1 MLRHDLNIQR
11 FACCVSVLQKW
22 YTKDRVSDLHSYIRL
37 HIQHCL
43 KEHRLLPVFGLH
55 KFPKILPEGSLRHN
69 TATPN
74 ECYTLAADRILR
86 LRYPE
91 AHTIGL
97 SLQGKTVK
105 QILATF

>member
-1 MLRHDLNIQR
+1 M
-11 FACCVSVLQKW
+11 F
-22 YTKDRVSDLHSYIRL
+22 RL
-37 HIQHCL
+37 S
-43 KEHRLLPVFGLH
+43 KS
-55 KFPKILPEGSLRHN
+55 PKILPESSLRHN
-69 TATPN
+69 ADTPD
-74 ECYTLAADRILR
+74 ECHTLATDRILR